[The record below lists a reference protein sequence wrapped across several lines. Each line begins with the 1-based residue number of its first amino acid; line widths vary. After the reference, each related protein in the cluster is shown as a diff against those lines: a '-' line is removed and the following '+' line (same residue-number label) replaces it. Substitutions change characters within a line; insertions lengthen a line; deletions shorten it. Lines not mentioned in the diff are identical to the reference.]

1 MNSVIV
7 NHDATAVIVLGASR
21 FKKSPT
27 LDRDGFRFSA
37 EDFVDYVLDKRL
49 LSLPAVNLLNL
60 FDSQL
65 PPGDQL
71 EAVCDFLSSQQ
82 AAAATKDVILYY
94 IGHGG
99 FVGVNQAYF
108 LAIAATTEGM
118 EGPTAIRIG
127 DLSSA
132 LRDHAR
138 HSRKYLIPRLL
149 LRSLSICAIPRF
161 QPIGCS
167 QRPGVRTIAR
177 KWNRI
182 ALFFRIAT
190 GVPVPSRPIP
200 HHVFRGSNGGTSKR
214 RAQRPSRFFTRR
226 CGQKSQ
232 RPFTEETPRQLDQT
246 RAALPRYA
254 QRKRSRRPDIS

>member
-99 FVGVNQAYF
+99 FVGVNQEYF
-108 LAIAATTEGM
+108 LGIATTKEGM
-118 EGPTAIRIG
+118 EGLPPF
-127 DLSSA
+127 A
-132 LRDHAR
+132 LGIYH
-138 HSRKYLIPRLL
+138 
-149 LRSLSICAIPRF
+149 
-161 QPIGCS
+161 
-167 QRPGVRTIAR
+167 
-177 KWNRI
+177 
-182 ALFFRIAT
+182 
-190 GVPVPSRPIP
+190 
-200 HHVFRGSNGGTSKR
+200 
-214 RAQRPSRFFTRR
+214 RPSAITLGIPGNTSSSTAASQPQHLRNSKVPAYRMQSAPR
-226 CGQKSQ
+226 C
-232 RPFTEETPRQLDQT
+232 
-246 RAALPRYA
+246 
-254 QRKRSRRPDIS
+254 